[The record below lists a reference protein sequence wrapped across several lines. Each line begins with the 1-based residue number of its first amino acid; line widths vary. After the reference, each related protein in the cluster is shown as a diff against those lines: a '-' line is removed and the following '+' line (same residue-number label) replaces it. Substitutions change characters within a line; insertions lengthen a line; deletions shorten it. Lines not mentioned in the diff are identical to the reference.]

1 VNGRTQALR
10 LPDRRRLGYLQ
21 LGASGGLPVLWCHGG
36 LSCSLELG
44 FADALARRLDVR
56 LVAPDR
62 PGIGA
67 SDFQPGRRLLDWPRD
82 VEALADALGLER
94 FTALGWSAGGPY
106 ALACGRALGPRL
118 ERVVLLAGLARLD
131 EPRDI
136 ARLGLATDR
145 FLFRMSP
152 RSPRLA
158 ALPLALARALPL
170 PLLRRSFHSALRA
183 TGDADLPHLPPP
195 TLDALVETFRAS
207 LRPGALG
214 TAWDY
219 RVLAGPWG
227 FRLEDVSA
235 EVQVWHG
242 TGDRLLGPEHS
253 ERLAARLP
261 RAVLHRLPGHGHFL
275 PHRALG
281 TILEALR

>member
-1 VNGRTQALR
+1 VSGRTEALR
-10 LPDRRRLGYLQ
+10 LPDGRRLGYRQ
-21 LGASGGLPVLWCHGG
+21 LGAPAGLPVLWFHGG

-44 FADALARRLDVR
+44 FADTLARQLDVR

-62 PGIGA
+62 PGIGT

-82 VEALADALGLER
+82 VEALADALGLGR

-106 ALACGRALGPRL
+106 ALACGRTLAHRL
-118 ERVVLLAGLARLD
+118 ERVVLLAGLAPLE

-136 ARLGLATDR
+136 AQLGLATDR
-145 FLFRMSP
+145 FLFHASP

-158 ALPLALARALPL
+158 ALPLALVRALP
-170 PLLRRSFHSALRA
+170 PALLRRSFRSALRA
-183 TGDADLPHLPPP
+183 TGDPDLPHLPPH
-195 TLDALVETFRAS
+195 TLDALVGTFRAS
-207 LRPGALG
+207 LRPGARS

-219 RVLAGPWG
+219 RILAGPWG
-227 FRLEDVSA
+227 FRLEDVGA
-235 EVQVWHG
+235 EVLLWHG
-242 TGDRLLGPEHS
+242 TGDRLLPPDHS

-261 RAVLHRLPGHGHFL
+261 RAVLHPLPGHGHFL
-275 PHRALG
+275 PQRALG

>member
-1 VNGRTQALR
+1 MNGRLEALR
-10 LPDRRRLGYLQ
+10 LPDGRRVGYLQ
-21 LGASGGLPVLWCHGG
+21 LGAPVGLPVLWCHGG

-82 VEALADALGLER
+82 VETLADALDLER

-106 ALACGRALGPRL
+106 ALACGRALGSRL
-118 ERVVLLAGLARLD
+118 ERVVLLAGLAPLQSV
-131 EPRDI
+131 RDI
-136 ARLGLATDR
+136 AQLGLATDR
-145 FLFRMSP
+145 FLFRASP

-158 ALPLALARALPL
+158 ALPLALARMLPR
-170 PLLRRSFHSALRA
+170 PLLRRSFHSALR
-183 TGDADLPHLPPP
+183 TTDDPDLPHLPPH
-195 TLDALVETFRAS
+195 TLDALVETFCAS
-207 LRPGALG
+207 LRPGARG

-219 RVLAGPWG
+219 RILAGPWG
-227 FRLEDVSA
+227 FCPEDVSA
-235 EVQVWHG
+235 EVQLWHG
-242 TGDRLLGPEHS
+242 AGDRLLPPDHS

-261 RAVLHRLPGHGHFL
+261 RATLHRLPGHGHFL
-275 PHRALG
+275 PQRALG
-281 TILEALR
+281 AILEALR